1 MVNSVKKLIY
11 AVALVL
17 GFAFYLVTK
26 KTPVFGYRGMVKLFC
41 ATGGRSNDIL
51 SRLIGIVKRP
61 YRFEKAVGVLGDLST
76 TTSRAAIVAKLR
88 ERGYFTFERQLP
100 PEICE
105 RLLLFA
111 TSQPCDIR
119 PGDGQCGNPIAA
131 VYRRNSPEAVRYD
144 FSARDLLS
152 NSDVQA
158 LLADRS
164 FAALAQD
171 YLGTRPVIDVLAM
184 WWHTN
189 FSDKPDSQAAQ
200 FFHFDMDRPKWL
212 KFFIYLT
219 DVESVNGP
227 HSFVSGSHRTGG
239 IPPDL
244 LSKGYT
250 RLEDVEVAALFDDR
264 DIMEF
269 SAPRGTIIVEDTRG
283 LHKGKHV
290 ERGDRLIL
298 QIQFSNSLFG
308 AEYPKTC
315 LDSKP
320 CAALLE
326 NIKKYPK
333 LYANYLD

>member
-11 AVALVL
+11 AVALAI

-51 SRLIGIVKRP
+51 SKMIGIAKRP
-61 YRFEKAVGVLGDLST
+61 YRFDKAVGVLGDLST

-119 PGDGQCGNPIAA
+119 PGDGQRGKPIAA
-131 VYRRNSPEAVRYD
+131 VYRRGAPEAVRYD
-144 FSARDLLS
+144 FSAQDLLS
-152 NSDVQA
+152 NPDVQE
-158 LLADRS
+158 LLADLS
-164 FAALAQD
+164 LAALAQD

-189 FSDKPDSQAAQ
+189 FSDKPDAQAAQ
-200 FFHFDMDRPKWL
+200 YFHFDMDRPKWL

-219 DVESVNGP
+219 DVKSVNGP
-227 HSFVSGSHRTGG
+227 HSFVAGSHRSGG

-250 RLEDVEVAALFDDR
+250 RLEDVEVAALFDDC

-290 ERGDRLIL
+290 ERGDRLML

-308 AEYPKTC
+308 GEYPKTC
-315 LDSKP
+315 LDSEP
-320 CAALLE
+320 CAALRD
-326 NIKKYPK
+326 NIKKFPQ
-333 LYANYLD
+333 LYANFLE